1 MDLISYSS
9 IKDSIFSLVLNLAS
23 LEKMELLRLEFSYRQ
38 DHISSGTLLGKVM
51 MNSVKILTKSSVWT

>member
-23 LEKMELLRLEFSYRQ
+23 LGKTELLRLEFSYRQ
-38 DHISSGTLLGKVM
+38 DHISSGKLLGKVM